1 MTNFGG
7 DRVLLLTSA
16 RTSMSDYPNVPN
28 QKSYPDT
35 SIQDRI
41 VYAKLFSKTQ
51 GKLFYNFLKSISI

>member
-41 VYAKLFSKTQ
+41 VQNCFQKHRV
-51 GKLFYNFLKSISI
+51 NFFTIF